1 MNKNRLGQRTSA
13 TVRPGRCLFTMEVE
27 KMNWAEFSAYIV
39 SQVNNQDL
47 KFRRNLLGKE
57 PLEIKI
63 NEVDFI
69 KQVWIERPDCD
80 MVIILDDLLQA
91 CLKWAKHNKAD
102 FSLAWMGTRLDFMFI
117 DVIENGEDDVESV
130 NTINEAV

>member
-1 MNKNRLGQRTSA
+1 
-13 TVRPGRCLFTMEVE
+13 MEVE
-27 KMNWAEFSAYIV
+27 KMNWADFSAYIV
-39 SQVNNQDL
+39 SQVNDQNL

-80 MVIILDDLLQA
+80 MVIIHDDLLQA
-91 CLKWAKHNKAD
+91 CSKWAKHNKAN
-102 FSLAWMGTRLDFMFI
+102 FILNWMGTRLDFIFTATTTN
-117 DVIENGEDDVESV
+117 EEDGVERV
-130 NTINEAV
+130 DTTYETT